1 MATSKRTI
9 NNKRKN
15 NEASSRNRIVAAIL
29 AILLG
34 GLGIHKFYL
43 GKAGWGILYFIFS
56 WTFIPAILGLFEGI
70 IFLTMSDNEF
80 QEKYS

>member
-34 GLGIHKFYL
+34 GLGTHKFYL

-70 IFLTMSDNEF
+70 IYLTMSDSEF